1 MVLFG
6 ARRSKPHQELVK
18 VALKI
23 VCNVSHHHDCV
34 RRIHEADPLAV
45 DILVEQVPAYRSGL
59 RATGVPLACRAAR
72 TMAGGQSTRARPQ
85 LHRV

>member
-6 ARRSKPHQELVK
+6 AGRSKPHQELVK

-23 VCNVSHHHDCV
+23 VCNVSHHEDCV

-45 DILVEQVPAYRSGL
+45 DILVEQVLLPL
-59 RATGVPLACRAAR
+59 RTLCDRGPLACRAAR
-72 TMAGGQSTRARPQ
+72 TTAGGHSTRARPQ